1 MSRRILRVTLA
12 IAVAI
17 LTLTSLASSASAADA
32 KWMVRLRAAGLLMQT
47 TSEAGEGALTPT
59 LLPEDAISVNDKVIP
74 DINISYFFNPKFS
87 AELVLTLPQEQDV
100 TIEEGPL
107 KEAVGTFTHLP
118 PTLTLQYR
126 FLPEGKI
133 QPYVGAGV
141 NLTLISDVK
150 LRSGV
155 AGADL
160 GLDDMSIGAAAQI
173 GADFP
178 IQDRWFFNVDAKKVF
193 IHSDVTVA
201 GDKVSRVNLDP
212 FILGAGI
219 GIRF

>member
-1 MSRRILRVTLA
+1 MLRRPVQILCA
-12 IAVAI
+12 IATVVVVVA
-17 LTLTSLASSASAADA
+17 SLASSVGAADA

-74 DINISYFFNPKFS
+74 DINVSYFFSPKFS

-107 KEAVGTFTHLP
+107 KEGVGTFTHLP

-126 FLPEGKI
+126 FLPEGRV

-155 AGADL
+155 AAADL

-212 FILGAGI
+212 FILGAGV